1 MATITDDTLKSLEL
15 ETKSQ
20 ARSARNSSFSAKT
33 NSTIHPYLNTVLNF
47 TMNPPQ
53 LARIIRDSGTFVLRY
68 IETKCCSSRSFFQ
81 RLSFETNV
89 EKRVDLTFF
98 ICNLLSEQTE
108 LCSRKLQVAI
118 EEQDRFL
125 HMEQFTKKQLRTK
138 SRILSFLS
146 RWPWYSTR
154 NPYASNLSASPL
166 RFAFLCVMRI
176 PNLTLICKIARY
188 AHWFCQDQLKSYGK
202 YWTPPALYWKSFQDR
217 VERIYFSAKR
227 ILRHCV
233 YLVISPMRCIL
244 RSCTPIWVLF
254 LIF

>member
-1 MATITDDTLKSLEL
+1 MARGLLVAIVFASPFRTYVNEKINPFCYQKIPSNQQLTHQLVKKPCTANMATITDDTLKSLEL

-146 RWPWYSTR
+146 RWP
-154 NPYASNLSASPL
+154 
-166 RFAFLCVMRI
+166 
-176 PNLTLICKIARY
+176 
-188 AHWFCQDQLKSYGK
+188 
-202 YWTPPALYWKSFQDR
+202 
-217 VERIYFSAKR
+217 
-227 ILRHCV
+227 
-233 YLVISPMRCIL
+233 
-244 RSCTPIWVLF
+244 
-254 LIF
+254 